1 MCFYVVSAEGAS
13 QQVFDQDA
21 SQPVSVQNGVMRFKI
36 GSTAYVVDGYTIQ
49 IICNP
54 TRCASKEYPITIS
67 WLHNGEPDQTRGNMS
82 MITVTDANHGDVFT
96 CIANNTAVP
105 FTQYTRIIFVHY
117 QFCI

>member
-1 MCFYVVSAEGAS
+1 MCICFYVVSAEGAS
-13 QQVFDQDA
+13 Q
-21 SQPVSVQNGVMRFKI
+21 PVSVENGVMRFRI

-54 TRCASKEYPITIS
+54 TYTRCASEEYPITIS
-67 WLHNGEPDQTRGNMS
+67 WLRNGEPDQTRGNMS

-96 CIANNTAVP
+96 CKTNDTTVP
-105 FTQYTRIIFVHY
+105 FTKYTRIIFVHY